1 MSYGTTRDLEDLME
15 SDHASEIT
23 SVLHRISAGEAG
35 AHDQLF
41 ELVFQDM
48 RQMANQMMSQQP
60 ANHTLQPT
68 AIVNEAAMRLLSD
81 NDLGKNA
88 SRRLFFWTA
97 ARAMRRVLVDH
108 ARKRQAIRRGGPDKP
123 VSLDVTIE
131 LIESSSGIDL
141 IDLDEALNELREFN
155 ERHSEIVT
163 LRFFGGF
170 ELKEIALQLEVSL
183 STIEKDWRLARIW
196 LRRKL
201 Q

>member
-1 MSYGTTRDLEDLME
+1 ME
-15 SDHASEIT
+15 SDHASAIT
-23 SVLHRISAGEAG
+23 SVLHRISAGDSG

-48 RQMANQMMSQQP
+48 RQMANQMMSKQP

-68 AIVNEAAMRLLSD
+68 AIVNEAAIRLLGD
-81 NDLGKNA
+81 KDLGKNA

-141 IDLDEALNELREFN
+141 IDLDEALNELREAN
-155 ERHSEIVT
+155 ERHAEIVT

-170 ELKEIALQLEVSL
+170 ELKAIAQQLDVSL